1 MAVRASMKK
10 LWDVAVV
17 GEIFIDHVFSGFERW
32 PQPGEEHFT
41 DFYVREAGGGVAI
54 TACALARLG
63 RHVSL
68 FAVMGEEDVW
78 LKDRLRS
85 FSISLDGLRSVAT
98 STAVSVSI
106 STREDRSFLT
116 WQGANRFLPEY
127 LHEPETQDRLTQ
139 ARHVHLAMPVSR
151 ELAQQLFPRLRAA
164 GCTLSLDT
172 GHQEQWLLDERNWLT
187 CSEVD
192 YFLPNEKECQIM
204 TGAEQPEAVFKGLA
218 AKGISSAI
226 MKLGRAGAA
235 AWADGQVCRA
245 KALDVDAVDTTGAGD
260 AFDAG
265 LIDAL
270 LDGAQVSE
278 MLQRACVCGSL
289 STRQAGALA
298 ALPGREELKESYD
311 RIWQQ

>member
-1 MAVRASMKK
+1 MAVRNSMKK

-17 GEIFIDHVFSGFERW
+17 GEIFIDHIFSGFERW

-41 DFYVREAGGGVAI
+41 DFYVREAGGGAAI

-63 RHVSL
+63 RRAAL
-68 FAVMGEEDVW
+68 FAVIGEEDEW
-78 LKDRLRS
+78 LKNRLRS
-85 FSISLDGLRSVAT
+85 FSIGLEGLRPVT
-98 STAVSVSI
+98 TGTAVSVSI

-116 WQGANRFLPEY
+116 WQGANRYLPEY
-127 LHEPETQDRLTQ
+127 LREPETQDRLAQ
-139 ARHVHLAMPVSR
+139 ARHIHLAMPISR
-151 ELAQQLFPRLRAA
+151 ELAQQLFPRLREA

-172 GHQEQWLLDERNWLT
+172 GYQEDWLLDERNWLT
-187 CSEVD
+187 CGEVD
-192 YFLPNEKECQIM
+192 FFLPNEKECQIM
-204 TGAEQPEAVFKGLA
+204 TGANQPEAVFKGLA
-218 AKGISSAI
+218 AKGIGGAI

-235 AWADGQVCRA
+235 AWVSGQICRA
-245 KALDVDAVDTTGAGD
+245 QALDVDAVDTTGAGD

-270 LDGAQVSE
+270 LDGAQVPE

-298 ALPGREELKESYD
+298 ALPGREELRESYV
-311 RIWQQ
+311 RIRQ

>member
-1 MAVRASMKK
+1 MSRWSVRYS
-10 LWDVAVV
+10 
-17 GEIFIDHVFSGFERW
+17 IDHVFSGFERW

-68 FAVMGEEDVW
+68 FARDGEEDVW

-127 LHEPETQDRLTQ
+127 LHEPENSGPADSGK
-139 ARHVHLAMPVSR
+139 ACSPGHAVSR

-192 YFLPNEKECQIM
+192 YFLPTKRCQIM
-204 TGAEQPEAVFKGLA
+204 TGAEQPGLCSRVLQRRELA
-218 AKGISSAI
+218 AR
-226 MKLGRAGAA
+226 L
-235 AWADGQVCRA
+235 
-245 KALDVDAVDTTGAGD
+245 
-260 AFDAG
+260 
-265 LIDAL
+265 
-270 LDGAQVSE
+270 
-278 MLQRACVCGSL
+278 
-289 STRQAGALA
+289 
-298 ALPGREELKESYD
+298 
-311 RIWQQ
+311 